1 VLQHPQ
7 QCSMYDPFL
16 TSKFSYPLFC
26 NLTHKTGT
34 ANRWVTNMLV
44 PYGQISDGCRCQII
58 LSTLLWQVH
67 SFVCLSS
74 QTILLRQ
81 TRHKPA
87 CFDFS
92 SSNFNVQGHILNTT
106 VEALSDLYRKLHE
119 MVGYLTNYQC
129 YSIPVCHCH

>member
-1 VLQHPQ
+1 
-7 QCSMYDPFL
+7 
-16 TSKFSYPLFC
+16 
-26 NLTHKTGT
+26 
-34 ANRWVTNMLV
+34 
-44 PYGQISDGCRCQII
+44 
-58 LSTLLWQVH
+58 VH

-129 YSIPVCHCH
+129 YSIPVCHCHWCTTEISYIPHILQDHKFRTHNVEWQVN